1 LRGYVDIDI
10 DLAHIRVSDG
20 LLWTW

>member
-1 LRGYVDIDI
+1 MYWI
-10 DLAHIRVSDG
+10 DLAQIRVSDG